1 MSEFLGYLHHWE
13 QLVQSQS
20 DVTPVKEE
28 SYDSKQRDSRRDQN
42 DWLVTSS
49 VQYLCYITITFS
61 IYSALL
67 CGPHKMY
74 PNQVQ

>member
-1 MSEFLGYLHHWE
+1 MEFG
-13 QLVQSQS
+13 
-20 DVTPVKEE
+20 

-49 VQYLCYITITFS
+49 VQYSCYIKITFS